1 MDKIINAAKTAA
13 IHKDIEKFKD
23 SYDTLVREKGIT
35 LSGGQKQRIAIART
49 LLKDPGILILDD
61 STSSV
66 DAETEESIQ
75 EALKILMK
83 DRTTFIIAHR
93 IHSLSLADII
103 LVFERGRII
112 QSGSHKELIKDP
124 GFYRRIFKLQTTLET
139 ELLEDLQSS

>member
-1 MDKIINAAKTAA
+1 MERIIQAAKTTA
-13 IHKDIEKFKD
+13 IHEDIEKFKD
-23 SYDTLVREKGIT
+23 SYNTIIGEKGVT

-61 STSSV
+61 STFSV
-66 DAETEESIQ
+66 DAETEESIHA
-75 EALKILMK
+75 ALELLMK

-103 LVFERGRII
+103 LVFEKGRII

-124 GFYRRIFKLQTTLET
+124 GFYRRIFKLQTTLEN
-139 ELLEDLQSS
+139 ELLEDL